1 MAIFESFQPENVYL
15 SPAKL
20 IKKNTTTTT
29 TTTTTTKTCK
39 IEILNRKDTRMEVTL
54 E

>member
-20 IKKNTTTTT
+20 IKKTQRLQQQQQQQ
-29 TTTTTTKTCK
+29 KHVK
-39 IEILNRKDTRMEVTL
+39 
-54 E
+54 

>member
-29 TTTTTTKTCK
+29 TTTTTKTCK

>member
-20 IKKNTTTTT
+20 IKKTQRLQQQQQQQQ
-29 TTTTTTKTCK
+29 KHVK
-39 IEILNRKDTRMEVTL
+39 
-54 E
+54 